1 MKTIQAKLE
10 QAQLLIAQ
18 CLAEMSSEQ
27 KPRRLQK
34 IISSP
39 AKSGKPKQ
47 DNIAEIV
54 NKIKNHTLSEKI
66 DKNIL
71 DKKDMAGKILLPFY
85 ICYKF
90 FPNQLLTSGDI
101 EKITDQLG
109 VKIKTPN
116 VSKAITGSLLRYLA
130 TDSTRVKGKATPY
143 KLNRKGVKYFE
154 SILSSQDE

>member
-1 MKTIQAKLE
+1 MNNIQTKLE
-10 QAQLLIAQ
+10 QAQMLIAQ
-18 CLAEMSSEQ
+18 CLAELPSDHKASRQ
-27 KPRRLQK
+27 QK
-34 IISSP
+34 IILP
-39 AKSGKPKQ
+39 ATKTSKPKQ
-47 DNIAEIV
+47 NNIAEIV
-54 NKIKNHTLSEKI
+54 NKIKNHTSSEKI

-90 FPNQLLTSGDI
+90 FPSELLTSGDI

-116 VSKAITGSLLRYLA
+116 VSKAIKETLLRYLS
-130 TDSTRVKGKATPY
+130 TDLTRVKGKATPY

-154 SILSSQDE
+154 TILNSKDE